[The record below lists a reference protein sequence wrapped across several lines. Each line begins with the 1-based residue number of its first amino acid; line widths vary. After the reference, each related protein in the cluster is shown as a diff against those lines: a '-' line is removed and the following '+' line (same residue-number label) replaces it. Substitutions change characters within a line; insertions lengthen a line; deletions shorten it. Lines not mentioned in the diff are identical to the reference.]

1 MAAEENQTKQHH
13 QVEKPRSPRKT
24 STVNTWNDNIAHLY
38 SQEDYCGSNITCLIE
53 IQARLKC

>member
-13 QVEKPRSPRKT
+13 QVENPRRPRKT
-24 STVNTWNDNIAHLY
+24 STVNTWNDNILHN
-38 SQEDYCGSNITCLIE
+38 SREQCCSSDTTCLIE